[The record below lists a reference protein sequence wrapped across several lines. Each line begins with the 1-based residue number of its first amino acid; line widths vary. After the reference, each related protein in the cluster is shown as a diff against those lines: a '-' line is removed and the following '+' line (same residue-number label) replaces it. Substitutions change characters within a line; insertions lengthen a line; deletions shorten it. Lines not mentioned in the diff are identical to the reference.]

1 MKLSIL
7 PVSLFGSLTKGEMT
21 LADWAA
27 YAQSKGVDGF
37 DASIL
42 FFPNSTPTTILTMKD
57 QLKEKNVTIQPTMVC
72 CYPDFTNPDA
82 LERDRQIDYF
92 KRDLALISDF
102 GFTHV
107 RMTAGQAHPGLSI
120 EEGTRNCV
128 SCFEKVV
135 DTAAKYNVKLCVENH
150 SKPGAWPNIDFT
162 FNKDAFLSVYHAI
175 KDLPVGIN
183 FDTANAVACG
193 ADVKELLETVIDKVW
208 TIHLNDTAT
217 VGSWTPISIG
227 QGLVDYDTVFKVL
240 EVNNF
245 DGWICIEEAS
255 GRGLQGIDDA
265 IAFARKY
272 VK

>member
-7 PVSLFGSLTKGEMT
+7 PVSLFSDLSTGKMT

-27 YAQSKGVDGF
+27 YAQGKGTDGF

-42 FFPNSTPTTILTMKD
+42 FFPNSTATTIQTMKQ
-57 QLKEKNVTIQPTMVC
+57 QLEDKKVTIQPVMVC
-72 CYPDFTNPDA
+72 CYPDFTNPDPM
-82 LERDRQIDYF
+82 ERERQIDYF
-92 KRDLALISDF
+92 RRDLALISDF

-128 SCFEKVV
+128 ACFEKVL
-135 DTAAKYNVKLCVENH
+135 DTAEKYNVKLCLENH
-150 SKPGAWPNIDFT
+150 SKPGAWPNIDFA
-162 FNKDAFLSVYHAI
+162 FNKDAFLSVFNAV
-175 KDLPVGIN
+175 KDMPIGIN

-193 ADVKELLETVIDKVW
+193 ADAKELLETVIDKVW
-208 TIHLNDTAT
+208 TIHMNDTAT
-217 VGSWTPISIG
+217 IGKWTPAPIG
-227 QGLVDYDTVFKVL
+227 KGLVDFDTVFKVL
-240 EVNNF
+240 GDHGF

-255 GRGLQGIDDA
+255 GLGLKGIDDA

-272 VK
+272 V